1 VLPASHE
8 PEVRG
13 FAPGAVALV
22 TGAAGGIGT
31 ATARAYAAA
40 GLDLVLVDVHPGV
53 TEVAGTLGAE
63 FPKATISAQ
72 VADVGDEEAVRALGE
87 TVRSTHGRLDH
98 LALVAGTLQQAAP
111 VQDLPLAEWERVLR
125 VNLTAPFL
133 LSREFVPALRQ
144 APAGTVVAVSS
155 WWGRSGHA
163 LFSSYCTSK
172 AALIVFTQS
181 LAAELAPAVRA
192 NTVCPGNIDTPMH
205 RDALE
210 TEARERGVPFEELR
224 AAEWDKIPMKIAG
237 APATIADAVLWLS
250 STASSY
256 VTGASL
262 DVNGGVVFH

>member
-1 VLPASHE
+1 MSPVSHE
-8 PEVRG
+8 PAVRD

-22 TGAAGGIGT
+22 TGSAGGIGS

-40 GLDLVLVDVHPGV
+40 GLDLALVDVRPGV
-53 TEVAGTLGAE
+53 DEVARTLGAE
-63 FPKATISAQ
+63 FPNATISAH
-72 VADVGDEEAVRALGE
+72 VTDVGDEEAVRALGE
-87 TVRSTHGRLDH
+87 TVRSGYGRLDH
-98 LALVAGTLQQAAP
+98 LALVAGTLQQAAA
-111 VQDLPLAEWERVLR
+111 VEELPLAEWERVLR

-133 LSREFVPALRQ
+133 LSREFVPALRE

-205 RDALE
+205 RAALE
-210 TEARERGVPFEELR
+210 TEARERGVPMEELR

-237 APATIADAVLWLS
+237 APTAIADAVAWLS
-250 STASSY
+250 SAASSY

>member
-1 VLPASHE
+1 VPTAHAL
-8 PEVRG
+8 EVRG

-22 TGAAGGIGT
+22 TGAAGGIGS
-31 ATARAYAAA
+31 ATARSYAAA
-40 GLDLVLVDVHPGV
+40 GVGLALVDVHPGV
-53 TEVAGTLGAE
+53 DELARTLGKEFPEVA
-63 FPKATISAQ
+63 ISSH
-72 VADVGDEEAVRALGE
+72 VADVGSESAVRDLGE
-87 TVRSTHGRLDH
+87 TVRATHGRLDH
-98 LALVAGTLQQAAP
+98 LALVAGTLQQASS
-111 VQDLPLAEWERVLR
+111 VEDLSLAEWERVFR

-133 LSREFVPALRQ
+133 LSREFTSALRE

-181 LAAELAPAVRA
+181 LAAELAPTVRA
-192 NTVCPGNIDTPMH
+192 NTVCPGNIDTSMH

-224 AAEWDKIPMKIAG
+224 AAEWDKIPLKAAG
-237 APATIADAVLWLS
+237 DPSTIADAVLWLS